1 MDSMDLTPST
11 EERISLTEL
20 KYSRLQWSL
29 SSYSSLMDRE
39 SVREIKVKNIDDL
52 ESRREW
58 LIDAIFK
65 QKVSF
70 LLIVIPFAALSHY
83 MHWSPTV
90 VFVLNFLGMIPLAT
104 ILGEFTEELAIHTNP
119 VTGGLI
125 NATFGN
131 AVEVVVAIQAL
142 LDNQIR
148 VVQASMLGSIFSNL
162 LLVLGSCF
170 LFGGFYHT
178 EQQFN
183 STSATS
189 NLSLLA
195 LSSAALI
202 LPTPFAEYYDIGNEE
217 VLLVSRIASIFL
229 FIMYALL
236 LIFQLKTHTFLFG
249 EDVDAQEATTVPF
262 SLALGGLLFTT
273 ALITL
278 LSEWLVQSIDGFVE
292 ESGLSKTFV
301 GLILI
306 PIVGNAVEHLTAV
319 TMATRNKMD
328 LALAIAIGSCT
339 QIALFVVPL
348 IVLIGWAVD
357 IDMTINFPPFEIILF
372 ILSIFIVSIAMGNT
386 KSNWLLGALLIITY
400 IMIAIGFWFE
410 NVVNYAD

>member
-1 MDSMDLTPST
+1 MDLTPST
-11 EERISLTEL
+11 EERISLTKL
-20 KYSRLQWSL
+20 KYSRLQWTL

-39 SVREIKVKNIDDL
+39 SIREIKVNNIDDL

-131 AVEVVVAIQAL
+131 AVEVVVAVQAL
-142 LDNQIR
+142 LANQIR

-249 EDVDAQEATTVPF
+249 EVEAQEETAVPF

-410 NVVNYAD
+410 NVVNYVD